1 MKFIC
6 FRLQEAKVDLLTGQW
21 GTALKWVKSF
31 VIMYCSKILLNF
43 AINASLIV
51 WVVLLFQSTVIKQ
64 IMYDYY
70 WPLI

>member
-21 GTALKWVKSF
+21 GTALKWVKGF
-31 VIMYCSKILLNF
+31 LFMNCFKILINF

-51 WVVLLFQSTVIKQ
+51 
-64 IMYDYY
+64 
-70 WPLI
+70 